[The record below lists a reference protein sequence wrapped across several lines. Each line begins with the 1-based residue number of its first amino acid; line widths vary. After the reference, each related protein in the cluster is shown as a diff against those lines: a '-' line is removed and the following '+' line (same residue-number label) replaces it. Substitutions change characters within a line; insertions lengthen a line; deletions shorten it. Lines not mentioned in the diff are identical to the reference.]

1 MPAALKALVPALLP
15 EAWHPLCRL
24 FALATVL
31 IAAAYVLNNFLIHVE
46 DQTRLLDGGV
56 LTTAIYGGA
65 LALALWLT
73 YFWRDRPLD
82 RIAST
87 LSDANT
93 TLIRGAFWAVV
104 LVGSVDAVISLL
116 RIEDLAPAVFGD
128 DLANEMKR
136 QHFRGPYIH
145 FPLILI
151 GFALAFVTRGLG
163 FIWLSLLVVFAQL
176 TIVIM
181 VNVYSYEQAFLSDLV
196 RFWYA
201 ALFLFATAHTLLA
214 GGHVRVDVV
223 FANLPQRRKNWANFW
238 GALVLGLPLA
248 WVTLVAGTWDK
259 TRIIN
264 APILNYEIGQ
274 QSVGGLYVKYLM
286 AGFLL
291 ILAVTLIVQFTALL
305 LSAISDQGRE
315 ETEGASA

>member
-1 MPAALKALVPALLP
+1 MPSASKALVPALLS
-15 EAWHPLCRL
+15 EAWHPLCRF
-24 FALATVL
+24 FALAMVL
-31 IAAAYVLNNFLIHVE
+31 AAGAYVLNNFLIHMGA
-46 DQTRLLDGGV
+46 QARLLDGGL
-56 LTTAIYGGA
+56 LTATIYAVAMGGA
-65 LALALWLT
+65 LWMSYA
-73 YFWRDRPLD
+73 WRDRPLD
-82 RIAST
+82 RVSEA
-87 LSDANT
+87 LSSANET
-93 TLIRGAFWAVV
+93 FIRGAFWAVF
-104 LVGSVDAVISLL
+104 LVGLVDASISLL
-116 RIEDLAPAVFGD
+116 RIEGLAPNLFGD
-128 DLANEMKR
+128 DLAAKLNR
-136 QHFRGPYIH
+136 QHFRGANAH
-145 FPLILI
+145 FPLVLI

-176 TIVIM
+176 AIVIM

-223 FANLPQRRKNWANFW
+223 FANLPQRQKNWANFW
-238 GALVLGLPLA
+238 GVLTLGLPLA

-274 QSVGGLYVKYLM
+274 QSVGGLYIKYLM

-305 LSAISDQGRE
+305 LSSVNDQGRQHA
-315 ETEGASA
+315 EGVSS